1 MLPFLKFKKTQI
13 NFLIV
18 LGLVLF
24 QLYMVTRCPSGLGM
38 ESLLAGQAFQRGALP
53 YRDFQMHVGP
63 VVPLLFSALFAV
75 PALMWCSMVFSL
87 FNLLTAW
94 GIYKLSRR
102 RFGELASY
110 GAAALFLA
118 AVPLFDGNAW
128 HVETVMTAF
137 GVWAFY
143 WAGTGRKKL
152 AALMVLLAVLT
163 KQTGIFYAICL
174 LG

>member
-1 MLPFLKFKKTQI
+1 MSTFLKFKKSQMY
-13 NFLIV
+13 FLIV
-18 LGLVLF
+18 IGMVLF
-24 QLYMVTRCPSGLGM
+24 QMYMITRCPSGLGM
-38 ESLLAGQAFQRGALP
+38 ESLLAAQAFQRGVLP

-75 PALMWCSMVFSL
+75 PPLMWCSLVFSL

-94 GIYKLSRR
+94 GIFKLSRR
-102 RFGELASY
+102 RFDDLASY
-110 GAAALFLA
+110 AAAALFLVA
-118 AVPLFDGNAW
+118 IPLFDGNAW
-128 HVETVMTAF
+128 HVETVMATF

-143 WAGTGRKKL
+143 WAETGRKKL

-163 KQTGIFYAICL
+163 KQTGIIYALCF